1 MIFFVFC
8 VFCVV
13 CVCVW
18 ARARYVLGIF
28 SSPRFFC
35 QFCILGSKFFVCV
48 PRVLCACVCVLL
60 RLAELRGREYALHGK
75 VYQSQISKA
84 LFGTFSKP
92 ALPYSSAVGGGWNT
106 VLHFVP
112 TFCKRFFP
120 FHEKCMCVACLFP

>member
-1 MIFFVFC
+1 VVFLVFC
-8 VFCVV
+8 V
-13 CVCVW
+13 CVCVCGR
-18 ARARYVLGIF
+18 ARARGFCFGYFFIASFLPVLHF
-28 SSPRFFC
+28 RF
-35 QFCILGSKFFVCV
+35 QVFVCV
-48 PRVLCACVCVLL
+48 PRVLCAYVCVLL

-84 LFGTFSKP
+84 IFGTFSKP

-120 FHEKCMCVACLFP
+120 FHEKCMYVACLFP